1 MKKAIGLT
9 NADISEATGNTTN
22 SIKTIT
28 QPSRMADNCP
38 GWLKFAII
46 VFELMQKKDNNNI
59 HNNQPSGAKQKT
71 MNKNDELVQVSAI
84 ATLTVDV
91 DCPHCGEDM
100 DVRHDISEADA
111 WPKYGLSIKKCE
123 VEILCTKCGQE
134 FLVTKVDY

>member
-1 MKKAIGLT
+1 MKSQNNDWHARYKAMKKAIGLT

-59 HNNQPSGAKQKT
+59 HNNQPSGAIPRQWNNCIT
-71 MNKNDELVQVSAI
+71 WRHLWAQYQEWSTAPPSSPVYITSASGG
-84 ATLTVDV
+84 TRQ
-91 DCPHCGEDM
+91 HQ
-100 DVRHDISEADA
+100 RIS
-111 WPKYGLSIKKCE
+111 
-123 VEILCTKCGQE
+123 QHQNQH
-134 FLVTKVDY
+134 